1 MMNGKLSCGVLMS
14 LACMTLGQGLS
25 SCVFSVRGHTTEGN
39 DRHRD
44 GGESAED
51 PKQARRMRK
60 VEEAELKLAL
70 ARRAADDGL
79 VEARQDLVEARH
91 AWEEAR
97 LALEHFQ
104 YRAKPQR
111 IAGRQLGVDRARFEV
126 ANDRLELQQLE
137 ADYERYGKEHYAKL
151 TQEIVV
157 SRAKAKL
164 GFTERRLV
172 MEEGE
177 LASTQEHVL
186 PAQRRALE
194 RAVAAARVGLERAE
208 GALERAELA
217 TELEVHRA
225 RSALDEARLAL
236 DEGDDCDCD
245 DCSEEGNDG
254 ERDDEENED

>member
-1 MMNGKLSCGVLMS
+1 MINGKLSRGVLMS

-25 SCVFSVRGHTTEGN
+25 SCVFSVRGHTTEGS
-39 DRHRD
+39 DGHRD
-44 GGESAED
+44 DAESAKD

-70 ARRAADDGL
+70 AGHAADDDL

-104 YRAKPQR
+104 SRAKPQR
-111 IAGRQLGVDRARFEV
+111 IAGEQLGVDRARFEV

-157 SRAKAKL
+157 TRAKAKL

-177 LASTQEHVL
+177 LASTLEHVL

-217 TELEVHRA
+217 AELELHQA
-225 RSALDEARLAL
+225 RTALDAARRVFE
-236 DEGDDCDCD
+236 EGD
-245 DCSEEGNDG
+245 DCSEEGQDG
-254 ERDDEENED
+254 DRDDERDDEEDED

>member
-126 ANDRLELQQLE
+126 ANDRV
-137 ADYERYGKEHYAKL
+137 ADMLRSLRCPAITHALSVEGGPFGAVFLGL
-151 TQEIVV
+151 T
-157 SRAKAKL
+157 R
-164 GFTERRLV
+164 F
-172 MEEGE
+172 
-177 LASTQEHVL
+177 
-186 PAQRRALE
+186 
-194 RAVAAARVGLERAE
+194 
-208 GALERAELA
+208 
-217 TELEVHRA
+217 
-225 RSALDEARLAL
+225 
-236 DEGDDCDCD
+236 
-245 DCSEEGNDG
+245 
-254 ERDDEENED
+254 